1 MSTMGIAASP
11 VFVDATGRRVKTA
24 RVAVRA
30 LTALLLILVAAT
42 VLSLVGGVPLPGL
55 TRPAP
60 PPAGESLRPQRGTAG
75 EGSTTAPVPRSD
87 VSQPP
92 QAAVD
97 PGNRSPVT
105 VGRDAATAVPSAAP
119 KPPTPRP
126 AEQAR
131 TESSGPAT
139 PATATVS
146 PTPTSTPHK
155 PSVRPTPAN
164 RPVQPPG
171 QSGGNHGTKD
181 QHGPPAGRGP
191 QR

>member
-11 VFVDATGRRVKTA
+11 VFVDATGRRVKSA
-24 RVAVRA
+24 RVAVSA

-42 VLSLVGGVPLPGL
+42 VLSLVGGVPMPGL

-60 PPAGESLRPQRGTAG
+60 APVGESVRPHPGTTG
-75 EGSTTAPVPRSD
+75 EGFTAAPVPRLD
-87 VSQPP
+87 VPQPA
-92 QAAVD
+92 QTAVD
-97 PGNRSPVT
+97 PGNRSAVT
-105 VGRDAATAVPSAAP
+105 AGHGSATSVPSAAP
-119 KPPTPRP
+119 NPPTPRP

-131 TESSGPAT
+131 TEFSGPAT
-139 PATATVS
+139 LATATAS
-146 PTPTSTPHK
+146 ATPTSTPQK

-171 QSGGNHGTKD
+171 QSGNHGPKD